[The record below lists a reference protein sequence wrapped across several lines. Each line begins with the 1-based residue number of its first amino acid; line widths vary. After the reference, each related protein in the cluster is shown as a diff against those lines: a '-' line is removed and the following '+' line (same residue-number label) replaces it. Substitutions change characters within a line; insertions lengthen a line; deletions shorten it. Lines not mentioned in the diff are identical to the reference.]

1 MCSPDLVS
9 LVHQD
14 NGRGIYNSELR
25 EGDQVVA
32 IGMKG
37 VEGFRT
43 EKGLELAGPR
53 HFGFDIEYV
62 PIEESL
68 RTG

>member
-1 MCSPDLVS
+1 MY
-9 LVHQD
+9 QD
-14 NGRGIYNSELR
+14 SGRGIYNSELR

-43 EKGLELAGPR
+43 NKGLQFAGPR
-53 HFGFDIEYV
+53 HFGFDIDYL
-62 PIEESL
+62 PIEEL
-68 RTG
+68 MEP